1 MNKKHIAVNTHL
13 LLCVLMC
20 AEFLWLCILCAG
32 EKEIALSVL
41 FGVFALVPVVVFF
54 LSPLYV
60 TFSADCIEIVYHFGL
75 KERIRWSEIR
85 NISVRG
91 SWIGKGGGLPNYE
104 IAYPCKEQ
112 RPFFVV
118 GKIPKTRKTKR
129 YIERYYKRNIEDL
142 RG

>member
-13 LLCVLMC
+13 TLCVLMF
-20 AEFLWLCILCAG
+20 AQFLWLSILCVG
-32 EKEIALSVL
+32 EGEIGLSVL
-41 FGVFALVPVVVFF
+41 FGTVALVPVVVFF
-54 LSPLYV
+54 LSSLYV
-60 TFSADCIEIVYHFGL
+60 TFAEDGIEIVYHFGL
-75 KERIRWSEIR
+75 KENIRWSDIR

-112 RPFFVV
+112 KPFFVV

-129 YIERYYKRNIEDL
+129 YIEQYYKRNIEDL

>member
-1 MNKKHIAVNTHL
+1 MEKKHIAVNTHL
-13 LLCVLMC
+13 LLCVLMF

-32 EKEIALSVL
+32 EKEVALSTL
-41 FGVFALVPVVVFF
+41 FGVFSLVPVVVFF

-60 TFSADCIEIVYHFGL
+60 IFSADGIEIVYHFGL
-75 KERIRWSEIR
+75 KERIKWSEIR
-85 NISVRG
+85 SISIRG

-112 RPFFVV
+112 KPFFVV

-129 YIERYYKRNIEDL
+129 YIEQYYKRNIEDL